1 VGKGQALKAGAVSRF
16 VPVATG
22 TNLISS
28 SPMQIAS
35 AMRNLVWVKRF
46 GVTIRGKA
54 PRRTGRKADGA
65 GGTRYFVVQPLY
77 WPTLP
82 RVTKFKL

>member
-1 VGKGQALKAGAVSRF
+1 LWKVWAFSRF
-16 VPVATG
+16 VPVASG
-22 TNLISS
+22 TNLTGS

-46 GVTIRGKA
+46 GLTIRGKA
-54 PRRTGRKADGA
+54 PTPHREESGRRGER
-65 GGTRYFVVQPLY
+65 TRYFAVQPLC